1 MRIGLSRYTS
11 DPPREKGFQR
21 LSSLYITHYKLYAIQ
36 SLSNSLS
43 LSLSLSLSIYLYQTI
58 RSCATW
64 FLIYVVICI
73 VRGFGL
79 DKMKDV
85 FFFARE
91 IGVVENLARVLP
103 DKKVWNKVQ
112 KLVNNAY
119 DVIKRIHVENIGIK
133 RVRKMS
139 GIKYCNDIRVTNS
152 IHLVE
157 RSISLNALS
166 T

>member
-1 MRIGLSRYTS
+1 MVKIGLSRYTT

-21 LSSLYITHYKLYAIQ
+21 LSFLYITHYTLYTTQ

-43 LSLSLSLSIYLYQTI
+43 LYLYLYQTI
-58 RSCATW
+58 QSCATW

-73 VRGFGL
+73 VRGFWL
-79 DKMKDV
+79 DKMKDI

-103 DKKVWNKVQ
+103 DKKVWNNVQ
-112 KLVNNAY
+112 KLVNNAC
-119 DVIKRIHVENIGIK
+119 DVFKRIHVENTRIK

-139 GIKYCNDIRVTNS
+139 RTKYCNRSDIYV
-152 IHLVE
+152 
-157 RSISLNALS
+157 
-166 T
+166 

>member
-1 MRIGLSRYTS
+1 MRREFNVFPSYTLLTVRYT
-11 DPPREKGFQR
+11 
-21 LSSLYITHYKLYAIQ
+21 LH
-36 SLSNSLS
+36 N
-43 LSLSLSLSIYLYQTI
+43 LYQTI

-73 VRGFGL
+73 VRGFWL

-112 KLVNNAY
+112 KLVNNAC
-119 DVIKRIHVENIGIK
+119 DVLKRIYVENTRIK

-139 GIKYCNDIRVTNS
+139 GTKYCNRSDIYV
-152 IHLVE
+152 
-157 RSISLNALS
+157 
-166 T
+166 